1 MTGKGLEF
9 SSLVGPTVVLLSMPL
24 DCQDHGFRVVIGR
37 KLRSQGC
44 QQATL
49 SMVLVKDV
57 QSFGLVHPTLWQSTK
72 PKEGGHQIDRNRV
85 EGGDLLNSV
94 RRTKRRLSDR

>member
-57 QSFGLVHPTLWQSTK
+57 QFFDVPLDWCTQHFGSQQSQKKVVT
-72 PKEGGHQIDRNRV
+72 
-85 EGGDLLNSV
+85 S
-94 RRTKRRLSDR
+94 